1 MKKFL
6 LPPGAESLVVVA
18 HPDDETIWLG
28 GFILSQPQVH
38 WTILALA
45 RASDPDR
52 APKFTSVAKH
62 YGAIGLHDNWDDEG
76 NLSPTASLKSAKQII
91 KKQIGHKHFDF
102 LFTHGPNGEYGHPMH
117 KTCYTAVHELL
128 NKKQISIGSAW
139 YFNYKK
145 ISRYKL
151 APKTDSDQIIKLS
164 PTIFKQKKLIM
175 SELYGFDP
183 KGIDTNYS
191 TNPESL
197 KMFTSLKTKNK
208 KIHL

>member
-6 LPPGAESLVVVA
+6 LPPRSEALVVVA

-52 APKFTSVAKH
+52 APKFTAVANYYK
-62 YGAIGLHDNWDDEG
+62 AAGLQDDWDDEDK
-76 NLSPTASLKSAKQII
+76 LSPRASLQSAKQIL
-91 KKQIGHKHFDF
+91 KKQLGNKHFDF

-117 KTCYTAVHELL
+117 KTCHQAIKELL
-128 NKKQISIGSAW
+128 NDKQLSIGSAW
-139 YFNYKK
+139 HFNYKK
-145 ISRYKL
+145 LSRYKL
-151 APKTDSDQIIKLS
+151 APKADSDQVIKLS
-164 PTIFKQKKLIM
+164 PIIFKQKKLIM
-175 SELYGFDP
+175 RELYGFNP
-183 KGIDTNYS
+183 KGIDIGYS

-197 KMFTSLKTKNK
+197 KLMSIKNNK
-208 KIHL
+208 KFL